1 LAKKDI
7 GKIVDGHAE
16 QHHALKKGHSLQ
28 LLFHIP
34 RFDDADSE
42 VGSYAI
48 TMAHVTCHV
57 MSYGCCV
64 VPI

>member
-1 LAKKDI
+1 MIMIGFDISLAKKDI
-7 GKIVDGHAE
+7 GKIVDGHVE

-42 VGSYAI
+42 VLKHI
-48 TMAHVTCHV
+48 TTVYHHT
-57 MSYGCCV
+57 S
-64 VPI
+64 